1 MFATDFG
8 ILQYLSNMT
17 EYKKSTSEQMGSGLP
32 FCKKLN
38 LKIVEY
44 FENNL
49 FQCKIVKTVNISS
62 PTVHNIKQFPE
73 FEEMCLHK
81 RQGQKSIF
89 DAYDFQAHRK
99 IEIFNCFS
107 QTNNTTS
114 SRRKRRWTIWLLIRA
129 QLKSLHLR

>member
-8 ILQYLSNMT
+8 NLQYLSNMT
-17 EYKKSTSEQMGSGLP
+17 EYKKSTSEQMGSRLP

-49 FQCKIVKTVNISS
+49 FQCKIVKTVNISP

-73 FEEMCLHK
+73 FEEMFLHK
-81 RQGQKSIF
+81 RQGQNQYSMPMIFRPTEKLKFSIVL
-89 DAYDFQAHRK
+89 AKQITPHPPG
-99 IEIFNCFS
+99 
-107 QTNNTTS
+107 
-114 SRRKRRWTIWLLIRA
+114 KRGDGQSGLL
-129 QLKSLHLR
+129 LELS

>member
-8 ILQYLSNMT
+8 NLQYLSNMT
-17 EYKKSTSEQMGSGLP
+17 EYKKSTSEQMGCGLP

-73 FEEMCLHK
+73 FEEMCLHET
-81 RQGQKSIF
+81 RP
-89 DAYDFQAHRK
+89 K
-99 IEIFNCFS
+99 INIQC
-107 QTNNTTS
+107 
-114 SRRKRRWTIWLLIRA
+114 L
-129 QLKSLHLR
+129 